1 MAIKST
7 IDYGSRKK
15 REQDLLK
22 RFEQQALEAKK
33 PSLKNTSLT
42 NNAFNSGQSYEKI
55 LYDLQQEE
63 LAKKKSVD
71 NQALVTKA
79 RDIYT
84 KQYSESGTPEYRAER
99 EATLIANWKA
109 RQAEANKGY
118 FNTVSNK
125 NAYGQPTNQ
134 LLDSAG
140 DVVFNITKGLLSI
153 PESATDLA
161 QYGYSALFLKGD
173 EKKQYDAKV
182 GESWA
187 GALIDP
193 LIEKRHNR
201 FRIW

>member
-1 MAIKST
+1 MNNKHSKL
-7 IDYGSRKK
+7 RNH
-15 REQDLLK
+15 L
-22 RFEQQALEAKK
+22 
-33 PSLKNTSLT
+33 LKNTSLT

-201 FRIW
+201 FRIWR